1 MLLIK
6 TKVIKKTTKTKK
18 KDSVFRDVRERLGLT
33 GEGGRYKFWKLLEP
47 YGYTR
52 STVYRL
58 DESATSIHPSRV
70 YDLQQAVKDIS
81 DIDAKELLYM
91 CKHPGAKRGISK
103 S

>member
-1 MLLIK
+1 M
-6 TKVIKKTTKTKK
+6 TKTKK
-18 KDSVFRDVRERLGLT
+18 KESVFRDVRERLGLT

-58 DESATSIHPSRV
+58 DESATSIHPARL
-70 YDLQQAVKDIS
+70 YDLRQVS
-81 DIDAKELLYM
+81 DIEAEELLYM
-91 CKHPGAKRGISK
+91 CKHPAAKREISK